1 VTDVPTDVLTAVA
14 AAFRTE
20 WAKIVASLIGW
31 CGDWDLAEECAQ
43 EAFALALRT
52 WPRDG
57 VPDRPG
63 AWLTTVA
70 RRRAVDRLRRDQ
82 LAETKLK
89 AMPPPVESEEEE
101 IGDDRLRLIF
111 TCCHPAL
118 SFEAQVSLA
127 LRTLTGLTTAEI
139 ARAFVV
145 PEATMAKRLTRAKQ
159 KIREAGIP
167 YRVPSA
173 HLLPERTTAA
183 LGVVY
188 LLFNEGYVATGGDAL
203 DRPQLRE
210 EALRLAALVV
220 ELMPDDPEARG
231 LLALLL
237 LHQARAASRTDPDGT
252 LIPLEQQDRSTWD
265 RTLIGAGLAE
275 LRHAARRERLG
286 PYQLQAMIAAR
297 HVTAAGAADT
307 DWPRI
312 VELYDVLLT
321 LVPSQTVA
329 LNRAVA
335 VAMASGPDAGLA
347 ELSELDSLS
356 HLLPAA
362 RADLLRRLNR
372 PSPAAE
378 QYREALSRTENEGER
393 RYLTRRLS
401 ELDPPKTE

>member
-1 VTDVPTDVLTAVA
+1 VTDVRTAVA

-89 AMPPPVESEEEE
+89 AMPPPVEPEDLEDPE

-159 KIREAGIP
+159 KIKEAGIP

-173 HLLPERTTAA
+173 HLLPERTTAV

-188 LLFNEGYVATGGDAL
+188 LLFNEGYVATGGDTL
-203 DRPQLRE
+203 DRPRLRE

-237 LHQARAASRTDPDGT
+237 LHQARAASRTDADGT

-297 HVTAAGAADT
+297 HVTAAGPADT

-321 LVPSQTVA
+321 LVPSETVA

-335 VAMASGPDAGLA
+335 VAMASGPEAGLA
-347 ELSELDSLS
+347 ELSAVDSSS

-372 PSPAAE
+372 PSQAAE

-401 ELDPPKTE
+401 ELDPPKPE